1 MFLDIPLEADFVQLS
16 ERRQATIDRNLLT
29 ANNKRRSYDYQIG
42 DEVLKLVPDPNKLDP
57 RAEGPY
63 QIITV
68 HANGT
73 LTIQLTPQVNE
84 RISIRR
90 VKPYRR

>member
-16 ERRQATIDRNLLT
+16 ERRQATIDRNLLS
-29 ANNKRRSYDYQIG
+29 ANNKRRTYDYKVG
-42 DEVLKLVPDPNKLDP
+42 DEVLKLIPDPNKLSP

-63 QIITV
+63 RIITV
-68 HANGT
+68 HTNGT
-73 LTIQLTPQVNE
+73 LTIRLTPQVNE
-84 RISIRR
+84 RIGIRR